1 MKTIREWLFSQTA
14 TQDVPDLDLKTG
26 DSYSLAWTR
35 QPPAS
40 RGNKRFEE
48 CLLRWFQGGYRLW
61 LVEDANRTETLDLID
76 RVEDLTAEAAKR
88 GQPEARTGG
97 NVLIRSVLIDTLNTV
112 RSGDKDPVRI
122 AQLANAWSSLGRV
135 ADHADQLKLSA
146 QEVTD
151 LGLAALKDQIKANPE
166 ALKLFNELYDKVTAS
181 PKPTS

>member
-1 MKTIREWLFSQTA
+1 M
-14 TQDVPDLDLKTG
+14 
-26 DSYSLAWTR
+26 
-35 QPPAS
+35 
-40 RGNKRFEE
+40 
-48 CLLRWFQGGYRLW
+48 
-61 LVEDANRTETLDLID
+61 
-76 RVEDLTAEAAKR
+76 EDLTAEAAKR

-135 ADHADQLKLSA
+135 ADHADQLKLST
-146 QEVTD
+146 QEATD
-151 LGLAALKDQIKANPE
+151 LGLAALKDQIQANPE